1 MSGGGT
7 SISGSLYLYLYLYHT
22 YKYENEAA
30 SQVKRQANG
39 GADRWRRAALAVAD

>member
-7 SISGSLYLYLYLYHT
+7 SISGSLYLYLYHT